1 MHKRITSG
9 FRYEERKDVIAKFLL
24 LLLSPLLGFIYS
36 LKRIN
41 TKSSFVVFFLFSLCF
56 GMCFMPE
63 KSPMVLDGQ
72 HYREKFLSSKYIS
85 STTFENNFK
94 EFISFDSGEKDFY
107 ADALSYYVSRFTDN
121 YHVFFFVASIIFSF
135 FLLKTFKY
143 LVAEKEFDN
152 SYICLILC
160 FLFTYITIFNIN
172 GLRFWTGYWVAM
184 FALFKI
190 FRDNNYKYLLL
201 LILATF
207 FHGSLWILFVL
218 VLITIITKKYDKVW
232 IVLYFCS
239 FFIGQLAFILI
250 GEITDYL
257 PTFMRDLA
265 NSYTTPE
272 QIARITSKGTGYSFI
287 GIFLGYLIDIF
298 FFIVMLIIISN
309 KERVI
314 NDTRTKNLFG
324 LLLVLITFSNFV
336 SSVPSL
342 GGRFVMFTY
351 PLIAYIWLLCIKDY
365 KKKYSLFF
373 MLIPLYFF
381 MRIFQ
386 SLRLYVYTLDIDFFI
401 SSPIYLLAKY
411 LLLL

>member
-1 MHKRITSG
+1 
-9 FRYEERKDVIAKFLL
+9 
-24 LLLSPLLGFIYS
+24 
-36 LKRIN
+36 
-41 TKSSFVVFFLFSLCF
+41 
-56 GMCFMPE
+56 
-63 KSPMVLDGQ
+63 
-72 HYREKFLSSKYIS
+72 
-85 STTFENNFK
+85 
-94 EFISFDSGEKDFY
+94 
-107 ADALSYYVSRFTDN
+107 
-121 YHVFFFVASIIFSF
+121 
-135 FLLKTFKY
+135 
-143 LVAEKEFDN
+143 
-152 SYICLILC
+152 
-160 FLFTYITIFNIN
+160 
-172 GLRFWTGYWVAM
+172 M

-218 VLITIITKKYDKVW
+218 VIITKKYNKVW

-265 NSYTTPE
+265 NSYTTTE

-342 GGRFVMFTY
+342 GARFVMFTY

-365 KKKYSLFF
+365 KKKYSLLF
-373 MLIPLYFF
+373 MLVPLYFF